1 MWWFYDDFVVRYMV
15 VVLMLGLLEN
25 ENGVENIK
33 IVIEI
38 EGGRGELFGL

>member
-1 MWWFYDDFVVRYMV
+1 MWWFYEDIVVKYMV

>member
-1 MWWFYDDFVVRYMV
+1 MWWFYEDIVVRYMV

>member
-1 MWWFYDDFVVRYMV
+1 MWWFYEDILVKYMV